1 MNKSILKNA
10 AKKKL
15 MKCASV
21 SVRLSGVCVRA
32 SGQAFVKTKTDFFFD
47 AHSRFG
53 GGDSDERN
61 RHSTDPTLNNDII
74 LLSSSSRPV
83 TEKIMS

>member
-1 MNKSILKNA
+1 MNESILKNA
-10 AKKKL
+10 AKKKI

-21 SVRLSGVCVRA
+21 SVWLSGLCVRA
-32 SGQAFVKTKTDFFFD
+32 SGQAFVKTKTDFFD

-53 GGDSDERN
+53 GGDSDERI
-61 RHSTDPTLNNDII
+61 RHSTDPTFNNNII

-83 TEKIMS
+83 AEKMMP